1 MESHKKHDR
10 MGGDVN
16 TPVPELAE
24 LTRAANV
31 TEAVFGSNMLPDEP
45 QSLACMSAVRHFG
58 AAIHGLTP
66 GALLADPLVTKHFY
80 DRGGG
85 GGGGEFG
92 KCDGAAWEDFAA
104 AESLPGGTLSLS
116 APGACKFIKD
126 EKEPATNFEPPPDV
140 TALDGDRKQQ
150 QQQQPQTGGPGDG
163 EPAVSFTPRPAGLD
177 TSANFVLELDQ
188 PDSRCGFSGRSAANF
203 DTGRNPAQQLAVF
216 KNEAPRWQT
225 PPADSQFWCQVPAA
239 VTEDPFV
246 QSGYEGGQ
254 GQPMAQRILTTS
266 FTFPG

>member
-1 MESHKKHDR
+1 MESLKKHDR

-45 QSLACMSAVRHFG
+45 QSLTRMSAVRHFG

-66 GALLADPLVTKHFY
+66 GAILADPLVTKHFY

-85 GGGGEFG
+85 VFG
-92 KCDGAAWEDFAA
+92 KCDGAAWEDFAS
-104 AESLPGGTLSLS
+104 AESLPGGTLSMS
-116 APGACKFIKD
+116 TPGACKFIKD
-126 EKEPATNFEPPPDV
+126 EKEPATNFDPPPDV
-140 TALDGDRKQQ
+140 SALDGDRK

-163 EPAVSFTPRPAGLD
+163 EPAVSFTHRPAGLD
-177 TSANFVLELDQ
+177 ASPNFVMELDQ

-239 VTEDPFV
+239 VTEDPFI

-254 GQPMAQRILTTS
+254 GQPMAQRNLTTS